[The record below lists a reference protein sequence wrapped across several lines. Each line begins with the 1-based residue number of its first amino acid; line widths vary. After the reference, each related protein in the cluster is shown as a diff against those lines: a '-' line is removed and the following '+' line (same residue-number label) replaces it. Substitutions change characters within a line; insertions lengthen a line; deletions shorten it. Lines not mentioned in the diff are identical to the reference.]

1 MPICPEAFKR
11 DLEFGWWWSMVEN
24 SSRQAPSISTVNQ
37 GLYPTEQADEKMPQ
51 SVILEVNSGGS
62 ANNAQH
68 RSDSADRSAEFA
80 INLIQG
86 KWKTRVLFQ
95 LRYGPVRMTQL
106 RKMLPEASKKM
117 LTQHLREMEQDGLI
131 VRKDFSGKL
140 RHVEYSLSHSRGFA
154 ALRLINTLATWSRE
168 HRPED

>member
-1 MPICPEAFKR
+1 
-11 DLEFGWWWSMVEN
+11 MVEN
-24 SSRQAPSISTVNQ
+24 ASRQAPNTLTVNRS
-37 GLYPTEQADEKMPQ
+37 LYPAASVDEETSQLVMP
-51 SVILEVNSGGS
+51 EVGSGGS
-62 ANNAQH
+62 SNYAEH
-68 RSDSADRSAEFA
+68 RQDTEDRSAEFA
-80 INLIQG
+80 ISLIQG

-95 LRYGPVRMTQL
+95 LRYGPARMTQL

-131 VRKDFSGKL
+131 VRKDLSGKL

-154 ALRLINTLATWSRE
+154 ALRLINTLANWSRE

>member
-1 MPICPEAFKR
+1 M
-11 DLEFGWWWSMVEN
+11 
-24 SSRQAPSISTVNQ
+24 T
-37 GLYPTEQADEKMPQ
+37 T
-51 SVILEVNSGGS
+51 SVSGGES
-62 ANNAQH
+62 AENAQY
-68 RSDSADRSAEFA
+68 RQDMADRSAEFA

-95 LRYGPVRMTQL
+95 LRHGPVRMTQL
-106 RKMLPEASKKM
+106 RKMHPEASKKM
-117 LTQHLREMEQDGLI
+117 LTQQLREMEQDGLI